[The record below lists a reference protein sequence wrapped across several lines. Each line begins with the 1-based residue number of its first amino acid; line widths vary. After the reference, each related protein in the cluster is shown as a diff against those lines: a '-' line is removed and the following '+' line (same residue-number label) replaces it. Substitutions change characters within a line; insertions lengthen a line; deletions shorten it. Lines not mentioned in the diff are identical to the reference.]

1 MIFIEQKIPG
11 VFLIDPEPFKDDRSV
26 FRSHFCKMVS
36 NKDMLHED
44 YL

>member
-11 VFLIDPEPFKDDRSV
+11 VFLINQEPFK
-26 FRSHFCKMVS
+26 MVS
-36 NKDMLHED
+36 DKDMLHED